1 MNRIALITRFILFSV
16 FFLAGA
22 AAMVLSIIA
31 EPELMNYY
39 ESRAAL
45 VKIQEQNITIE
56 NLTDKYAAQI
66 ALIESEP
73 NILDRFIPMTFG
85 QKPQA
90 PDTAFP
96 QVQNQTLQTETE
108 KLMERIEQT
117 PAVEPIPT
125 WLARVIEPR
134 NQRGLFLSGA
144 GLIIITFIYFGTNKS
159 R

>member
-1 MNRIALITRFILFSV
+1 MHRIALTTRFVLFSV

-31 EPELMNYY
+31 EPELKEYY

-45 VKIQEQNITIE
+45 TKIQEQNVTIE

-96 QVQNQTLQTETE
+96 QVQNQTLQIETD
-108 KLMERIEQT
+108 KLMERIQQAPT
-117 PAVEPIPT
+117 VEPIPT
-125 WLARVIEPR
+125 WLTRVIEPK